1 MATTSPTAAV
11 VTATVVTTAAAMDLR
26 DWLFLCYGLVAFL
39 SEVIDSTTCPSVCR
53 CDNGFIYCNDRGLTS
68 IPADIPDDATTLYL
82 QNNQINNAG
91 IPSTLKKKLNVQVV
105 QTLFLER
112 GWLIFINELRLN
124 VA

>member
-68 IPADIPDDATTLYL
+68 IPTDIPDDATTLYL

-91 IPSTLKKKLNVQVV
+91 VPSNLKNKLNVQVV
-105 QTLFLER
+105 ITRTCLGSSF
-112 GWLIFINELRLN
+112 
-124 VA
+124 AS